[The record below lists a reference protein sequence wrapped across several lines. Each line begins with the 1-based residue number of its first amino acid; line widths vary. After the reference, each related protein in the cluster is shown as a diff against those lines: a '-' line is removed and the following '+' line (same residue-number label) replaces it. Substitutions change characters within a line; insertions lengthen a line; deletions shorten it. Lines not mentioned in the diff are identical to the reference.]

1 MRATRPL
8 LALGLAIGLL
18 SGCASTPS
26 TPDPMGSPS
35 IQTPSATSSS
45 GEALLAKHDLSGK
58 DAVAVIDSLDRMSL
72 EARPATLRASV
83 RPDGL
88 LISGDDTS
96 VTLPIPG
103 ERFYLSVAPYVN
115 QTHECFHHSLTTCK
129 GELGGKQVHV
139 KLVEDGTGKMLADEA
154 RTLFDNGFTGFW
166 LPRDITATLTVT
178 AEGRTATSTISTGA
192 DDPTC
197 VTTMQLV

>member
-8 LALGLAIGLL
+8 LALGLTLGLL

-26 TPDPMGSPS
+26 TPDPVGSPS
-35 IQTPSATSSS
+35 VQGSSATSP
-45 GEALLAKHDLSGK
+45 GGAALLAKHDLSGK
-58 DAVAVIDSLDRMSL
+58 DAVAVIDSLDRMSV
-72 EARPATLRASV
+72 ESRPATLRASV

-88 LISGDDTS
+88 LLSGDDAT
-96 VTLPIPG
+96 VTLPIPR

-115 QTHECFHHSLTTCK
+115 RTHECFHHSLTTCK
-129 GELGGKQVHV
+129 GELGGKQVQV
-139 KLVEDGTGKMLADEA
+139 TLVEDGTGKVLADET
-154 RTLFDNGFTGFW
+154 RTMFDNGFTGFW

-178 AEGRTATSTISTGA
+178 SEGRTATSTVSTGA

-197 VTTMQLV
+197 VTTMQLA